1 MGFIHAL
8 VVDSAYLLDFVGKSS
23 YSEIVEIV
31 AVFVCNIP
39 VYMVQKS
46 LVDDNH
52 HHQMISNLCKKVFV
66 VYSYFVEKMGNFH
79 YDLVGG
85 VNDLGNLLKGSMYLE
100 DSNSENIRGLSFAYF
115 FGGVDLFLADL
126 HNYSCVVQK
135 CFL

>member
-1 MGFIHAL
+1 MGFVYAL

-52 HHQMISNLCKKVFV
+52 HHQMISNLCNKVFV

-79 YDLVGG
+79 YDPVEG
-85 VNDLGNLLKGSMYLE
+85 VNDLANLE
-100 DSNSENIRGLSFAYF
+100 DSNSENIRALSFAYF
-115 FGGVDLFLADL
+115 FGGVDLFLVDL
-126 HNYSCVVQK
+126 HQ